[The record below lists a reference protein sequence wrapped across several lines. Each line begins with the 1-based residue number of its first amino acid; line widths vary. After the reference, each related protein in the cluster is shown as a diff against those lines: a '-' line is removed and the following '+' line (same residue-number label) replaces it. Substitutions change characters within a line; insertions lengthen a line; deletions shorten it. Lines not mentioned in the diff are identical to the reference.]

1 MRNRIFTKNNIT
13 LFLLVMCAF
22 INALNS
28 SIVANALPV
37 MTGELGID
45 SIHISWVITVFLIV
59 TTSTILVF
67 GRLGDI
73 FGNVFILQ
81 TGLLVFAAGSFLC
94 GISQSFSF
102 LIAARI
108 FQAIGTGAVMANNH
122 GIITRIFPAK
132 ERGKALGLNAAFV
145 ALGNI
150 TGPSVG
156 GFILNYLNWHWLFF
170 IMVPVAVLL
179 FIFQH
184 IMIPSDRHFSH
195 EKIDFIG
202 AFLFVLSM
210 SLIFYDLQ
218 GAKSNSEESLFIK
231 LCVPLGIT
239 FFILFVVRQL
249 TCKHHVL
256 DLSLF
261 RNKDFVAN
269 LLCASSSYVSIQVY
283 NIIIPFYFQ
292 YALSMDA
299 GKSGLYMSLYPIIL
313 VCTAPIS
320 GMISDKVGAEKITVI
335 GLILL
340 TLGQCLISFAC
351 MNASLLWFMIFIL
364 IMSLGN
370 GMFQSPNN
378 SMIMSSVPL
387 NKVGVGGSLNA
398 LVRNFGQNI
407 GVVIATSGL
416 YSGMSAHAGYQ
427 ITNLTETNRLEFFYG
442 MSYVF
447 RITTIILC
455 IALILSVFRLIKHK
469 KQNQIQ
475 NQEVVYGK
483 TI

>member
-1 MRNRIFTKNNIT
+1 MRNTFFTRKNIT

-37 MTGELGID
+37 MTTELGID

-81 TGLLVFAAGSFLC
+81 SGLIVFAAGSLLC
-94 GISQSFSF
+94 GISRTFSF

-108 FQAIGTGAVMANNH
+108 IQAIGTGAVMANNH
-122 GIITRIFPAK
+122 GIITRIFPAQ

-150 TGPSVG
+150 TGPSAG
-156 GFILNYLNWHWLFF
+156 GFILNYLNWHWLFL
-170 IMVPVAVLL
+170 IMVPVALLL

-184 IMIPSDRHFSH
+184 ILIPSDRHFTN
-195 EKIDFIG
+195 ERIDCIG
-202 AFLFVLSM
+202 SLLFVLSV
-210 SLIFYDLQ
+210 SLIFYGFQNGSADS
-218 GAKSNSEESLFIK
+218 GASFVTKLYMPAGLVFFVLFI
-231 LCVPLGIT
+231 I
-239 FFILFVVRQL
+239 RQL
-249 TCKHHVL
+249 TCRYHVL

-261 RNKDFVAN
+261 QNREFDVN
-269 LLCASSSYVSIQVY
+269 LLCASASYVSIQVY

-292 YALSMDA
+292 YALSMNA
-299 GKSGLYMSLYPIIL
+299 GESGLYMSVYPVIL
-313 VCTAPIS
+313 VCVAPLS
-320 GMISDKVGAEKITVI
+320 GMISDKLGAEKITVA
-335 GLILL
+335 GLFLL
-340 TLGQCLISFAC
+340 GLGQCLISFAC
-351 MNASLLWFMIFIL
+351 MHASLLSFMFFIV
-364 IMSLGN
+364 IMSVGN

-416 YSGMSAHAGYQ
+416 YSGMSSCAGYR
-427 ITNLTETNRLEFFYG
+427 ITNLNGNNRELFLYG

-447 RITTIILC
+447 RITTVILF
-455 IALILSVFRLIKHK
+455 IALILSVIRLMHK
-469 KQNQIQ
+469 NQKQ
-475 NQEVVYGK
+475 EAVYGK
-483 TI
+483 GI